1 MKIRDSNAVKEFYER
16 AAGEYDKGYETPY
29 WKLYNEITW
38 RNVEQFLPKRKN
50 AVILDAGGG
59 TGYWA
64 IRLAK
69 HGCRVVLTDI
79 SENML
84 KVAEEKIRAAKL
96 QGKIETRIADIRD
109 MSLFP
114 SNHFDMALAEGDPVS
129 YCLNAEKAVMELARV
144 VRSDAPVIVSV
155 DNKYSIIPRLIT
167 ERSFDKL
174 SEFLRT
180 SIAKGEFE
188 FLAFTPEQLKTL
200 FENCGLKPV
209 RIIGKPIL
217 TQFIPKEKR
226 DELIG
231 ENFRRILKLES
242 RFCDTASLVGMG
254 GHLEI
259 VGIKHNMR
267 KH

>member
-1 MKIRDSNAVKEFYER
+1 MKTRDSNAVKEFYER
-16 AAGEYDKGYETPY
+16 TAGEYDKEYETPY

-84 KVAEEKIRAAKL
+84 KMAEEKIRGAKL
-96 QGKIETRIADIRD
+96 QGKIEIRIADIRD

-144 VRSDAPVIVSV
+144 VRPDAPVIVSV
-155 DNKYSIIPRLIT
+155 DNKYSIIHRLIT
-167 ERSFDKL
+167 EIF
-174 SEFLRT
+174 
-180 SIAKGEFE
+180 
-188 FLAFTPEQLKTL
+188 
-200 FENCGLKPV
+200 
-209 RIIGKPIL
+209 
-217 TQFIPKEKR
+217 
-226 DELIG
+226 
-231 ENFRRILKLES
+231 
-242 RFCDTASLVGMG
+242 
-254 GHLEI
+254 
-259 VGIKHNMR
+259 
-267 KH
+267 